1 MSSTGPL
8 YTDQTAHIR
17 EQKYLPLRYF
27 WRSAGPLGIDSAPA
41 LVETALK
48 ALFAQAPD
56 CLVVGSPPGQVPWR
70 MRHCHDNS
78 HKGPD
83 CSLGRLRFRLE
94 LWLEKKMYGLRKEKV
109 LPTEMAITLESDSH
123 NVMLIC
129 LQLPSASECKLR
141 ALKSPNIN

>member
-70 MRHCHDNS
+70 M
-78 HKGPD
+78 
-83 CSLGRLRFRLE
+83 
-94 LWLEKKMYGLRKEKV
+94 
-109 LPTEMAITLESDSH
+109 
-123 NVMLIC
+123 
-129 LQLPSASECKLR
+129 
-141 ALKSPNIN
+141 